1 MHVIK
6 RILKWLGLLLLSGIL
21 LVIALPWFPVI
32 ADSFAAKTQKAY
44 LSENDVKLDMTQADG
59 NFSFDDSFYANRLF
73 MLGEMHGYA
82 RVQSIDL
89 ALLTH
94 LNQHLGVR
102 DYMAEIDPATAM
114 IFNHYLQTGDDEAL
128 LNVFE
133 TWHDER
139 KSQWGN
145 LDFLKKVRFIRDL
158 NQSLSDDRK
167 IRLIGV
173 DGPSKEK
180 FVAMARAL
188 SDVGDD
194 PDYGVNKM
202 LLDAN
207 ASREDGQSRY
217 SHILSNIAL
226 MDKALPEAKYY
237 GLWGISHINKVG
249 TNGSP
254 SLSHYLNSGTD
265 KVPPTFEDEVAT
277 ITTLCVGS
285 CANMIPSGAFPG
297 IPKPKNGELYTEAPL
312 SFDNAWMFRTRG
324 IGAAKSVMGD
334 APIMLFDINN
344 PGSPYLK
351 TPALVGSSGYMSM
364 IRNFHIDG
372 PAAENFDALILMNG
386 SNALKPMKGEA
397 FVYAI
402 RKTRNQRSGLL

>member
-6 RILKWLGLLLLSGIL
+6 KILKWLAL
-21 LVIALPWFPVI
+21 LVLLGVLFFIALPWFPVI
-32 ADSFAAKTQKAY
+32 ADSFAAKKQKAY
-44 LSENDVKLDMTQADG
+44 LSENNVKLDMRQADG
-59 NFSFDDSFYANRLF
+59 NFAFDDSFYANRLF

-89 ALLTH
+89 TLLTH
-94 LNQHLGVR
+94 LNQRLGVR
-102 DYMAEIDPATAM
+102 DYMAEIDPATAI
-114 IFNHYLQTGDDEAL
+114 IFNHYLRTGEDEAL
-128 LNVFE
+128 LDVFE

-139 KSQWGN
+139 QSQWGN
-145 LDFLKKVRFIRDL
+145 LDFLKKVRSIRDL
-158 NQSLSDDRK
+158 NGSLPDDRK
-167 IRLIGV
+167 IRFIGV

-180 FVAMARAL
+180 FVALAQAL
-188 SDVGDD
+188 SNVEDD
-194 PDYGVNKM
+194 EVYGVNKM
-202 LLDAN
+202 LLEAN
-207 ASREDGQSRY
+207 ASREEGKSRY
-217 SHILSNIAL
+217 THILSNIAL
-226 MDKALPEAKYY
+226 MGKALPEEKFY

-277 ITTLCVGS
+277 ITTLCVGV

-312 SFDNAWMFRTRG
+312 NFDNAWMFRTRG

-334 APIMLFDINN
+334 ARNMLFDVNN

-372 PAAENFDALILMNG
+372 PAAENFDAVILMNG
-386 SNALKPMKGEA
+386 SNALKPVKGEA
-397 FVYAI
+397 FVFV
-402 RKTRNQRSGLL
+402 K